1 MNKIAI
7 ITDSTND
14 LYANERGAC
23 PNLFVV
29 PMLIT
34 YNDERQF
41 RDGVDKDAVELTRD
55 LDEFMPKTSS
65 PLGEDFVLT
74 YNKLLEEGYTHV
86 IGVFLSGGISGTYK
100 SAISYAEFF
109 ADKGIETRVLNSK
122 GVSMVM
128 GHTVRVL
135 SKKAL
140 EGMPFEELV
149 QLGQDM
155 LDRTSVYFAVESLKY
170 LIRGGRIPKVE
181 GTLGEMLDIKPII
194 GVTDDGTLHNVAKV
208 RGRKRSIKKVAE
220 MFAQDARA
228 AKVENIFVVHGQR
241 AEDAAYLKDLLEEQY
256 PGVEVQVHELSALLT
271 CHTGPGTIGAV
282 IFWE

>member
-14 LYANERGAC
+14 LHTDERKAC

-34 YNDERQF
+34 YNDGRQF
-41 RDGVDKDAVELTRD
+41 RDGVDKDAIELTKD
-55 LDEFMPKTSS
+55 LDEFRPKTSS
-65 PLGEDFVLT
+65 PLGEDFVHT
-74 YNKLLEEGYTHV
+74 YNRLLEEGYTHV
-86 IGVFLSGGISGTYK
+86 IGVFLSEGISGTYK

-109 ADKGIETRVLNSK
+109 ADKGIETRVLDSK

-128 GHTVRVL
+128 GHTAKVL

-140 EGMPFEELV
+140 EGVPFEELV
-149 QLGQDM
+149 RIGQEM

-170 LIRGGRIPKVE
+170 LIRGGRIPRVE

-194 GVTDDGTLHNVAKV
+194 GVTEEGTLHNVAKV
-208 RGRKRSIKKVAE
+208 RGKKRSIKKVAE
-220 MFAQDARA
+220 MFIQDNKLRRA
-228 AKVENIFVVHGQR
+228 EHIFVVHGQR
-241 AEDAAYLKDLLEEQY
+241 PEDADYLKALLEEQY
-256 PGVEVQVHELSALLT
+256 VGVKVQVHELSALLT

>member
-14 LYANERGAC
+14 LHADELKAC

-41 RDGVDKDAVELTRD
+41 RDGVDKDAVELTKD
-55 LDEFMPKTSS
+55 LDEFRPKTSS
-65 PLGEDFVLT
+65 PLGEDFVHT
-74 YNKLLEEGYTHV
+74 YNRLLEEGYTHV
-86 IGVFLSGGISGTYK
+86 IGVFLSEGISGTYK

-109 ADKGIETRVLNSK
+109 ADKGIETEILNSK

-135 SKKAL
+135 SKKAM
-140 EGMPFEELV
+140 EGMSFEELV
-149 QLGQDM
+149 QTGQEM

-194 GVTDDGTLHNVAKV
+194 GVTEEGTLHNVAKV

-220 MFAQDARA
+220 MFAQEASRRA
-228 AKVENIFVVHGQR
+228 EHIFVVHGQR
-241 AEDAAYLKDLLEEQY
+241 PEDADYLKSLLEEQC
-256 PGVEVQVHELSALLT
+256 PGVKAQVHELSALLT